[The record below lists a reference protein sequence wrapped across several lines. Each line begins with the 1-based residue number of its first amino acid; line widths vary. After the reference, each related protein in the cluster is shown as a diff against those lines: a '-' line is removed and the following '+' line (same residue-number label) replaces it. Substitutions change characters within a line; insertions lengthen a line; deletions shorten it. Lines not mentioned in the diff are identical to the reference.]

1 MSLKKT
7 VIAISTILLFAI
19 AFFIY
24 SSMDQSVRVVNK
36 GNKTIASVVPYGG
49 PPPSSPLA

>member
-7 VIAISTILLFAI
+7 VVAISTILLFAI
-19 AFFIY
+19 ALFIY
-24 SSMDQSVRVVNK
+24 SSMNQSVINK